1 MRIKTECK
9 LKTLS
14 NAINHV
20 YTDFVSHKKA
30 AFLNRKLPFCVVKSN
45 SYAHKIINRSGCD
58 VTHRSTKREITPTR
72 ITHYTHTRRIKD
84 REMRVLQHDYQYYL
98 VFFSKSH

>member
-72 ITHYTHTRRIKD
+72 ITHYTHETNKG
-84 REMRVLQHDYQYYL
+84 QGNAG
-98 VFFSKSH
+98 FAT